1 MNREQYA
8 HLPTHIKARTEEY
21 LAAAKSV
28 SEEWFG
34 MDNGKEVHMLSVQLA
49 AAMMNMDS
57 AEVIASEI
65 ADFTDQLRKN
75 VPPR

>member
-1 MNREQYA
+1 MNRKQYE

-34 MDNGKEVHMLSVQLA
+34 MDNGKEVHVLSVHLA
-49 AAMMNMDS
+49 AAMMNMES

-65 ADFTDQLRKN
+65 ASFTDQLRKE
-75 VPPR
+75 RL

>member
-1 MNREQYA
+1 MNKAQYQ
-8 HLPTHIKARTEEY
+8 HLPKQITARTEEY
-21 LAAAKSV
+21 LTAAKTV

-65 ADFTDQLRKN
+65 AEFSKQLRTQAS
-75 VPPR
+75 

>member
-1 MNREQYA
+1 MNKAQYQ

-21 LAAAKSV
+21 LTAAKSV

-65 ADFTDQLRKN
+65 ANFSQQLKKQM
-75 VPPR
+75 P

>member
-1 MNREQYA
+1 MKRTQYE
-8 HLPTHIKARTEEY
+8 HLPALIRSRTEEY

-34 MDNGKEVHMLSVQLA
+34 MDNGKDIHLLSVQLA

-57 AEVIASEI
+57 AEIIASEI
-65 ADFTDQLRKN
+65 ADFSEQLKKQT
-75 VPPR
+75 P